1 MNGVIESFNKI
12 FPNNIAR
19 LILDDIKLDLSNY
32 TNNLVRHIN
41 KINCIY
47 FSQTGEVWI
56 LHTIPEFNDDYGPFL
71 FPLVYQHCADIQMI
85 IVDLDILE
93 HYSELVKKKLQTL

>member
-12 FPNNIAR
+12 FPNNVAR

-47 FSQTGEVWI
+47 FSQTG
-56 LHTIPEFNDDYGPFL
+56 
-71 FPLVYQHCADIQMI
+71 
-85 IVDLDILE
+85 
-93 HYSELVKKKLQTL
+93 